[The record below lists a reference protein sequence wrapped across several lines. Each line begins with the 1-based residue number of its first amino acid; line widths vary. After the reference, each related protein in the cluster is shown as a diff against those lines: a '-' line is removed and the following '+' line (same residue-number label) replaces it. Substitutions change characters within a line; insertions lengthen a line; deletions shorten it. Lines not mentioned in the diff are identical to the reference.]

1 TDISFPNLSAV
12 PLIECVLKMFKGDL
26 AALTPIDAYNIK
38 ADVFM
43 PVDLIDKIISCPND
57 QLPLFVIHKLL
68 GIAEA
73 GPTPELDLHKDLN
86 STMLHN
92 QVNFRMLVAIIGAH
106 EFIAL
111 GL

>member
-1 TDISFPNLSAV
+1 MFEGNLPA
-12 PLIECVLKMFKGDL
+12 L
-26 AALTPIDAYNIK
+26 APIDTNDIK

-43 PVDLIDKIISCPND
+43 PVDLIDKVIGSPDD

-73 GPTPELDLHKDLN
+73 SAATELDLHKDQN
-86 STMLHN
+86 FAVLHD
-92 QVNFRMLVAIIGAH
+92 QVNFRMLVAIIGAQ

>member
-1 TDISFPNLSAV
+1 MLKGNLSV
-12 PLIECVLKMFKGDL
+12 P
-26 AALTPIDAYNIK
+26 APINPYDIK

-43 PVDLIDKIISCPND
+43 PVDLIDKVVRRPDD
-57 QLPLFVIHKLL
+57 QLPLFVIHEFL

-73 GPTPELDLHKDLN
+73 GTATELNFHKHQKTL
-86 STMLHN
+86 MLHD
-92 QVNFRMLVAIIGAH
+92 QVNFRMLVAIIGAQ